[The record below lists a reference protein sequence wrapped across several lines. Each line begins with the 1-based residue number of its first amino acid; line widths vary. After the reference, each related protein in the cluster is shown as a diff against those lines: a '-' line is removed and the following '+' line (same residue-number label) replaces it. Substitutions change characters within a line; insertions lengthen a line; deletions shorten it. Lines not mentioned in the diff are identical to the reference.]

1 MRSRPRSSCESRA
14 RCLGAALLLALLA
27 GPARTAGD
35 ALRAGVFDPPRAAP
49 EFRLQGS
56 DGTELTLSRYR
67 GKLVIVGFGFSSCPN
82 VCPVTLS
89 TLAQVRKRLGAD
101 AADVQVVYITVDPE
115 RDDAERLRK
124 WLAAFDPS
132 FVGGTGSAEALAAVR
147 EEYGIAATRQA
158 VGADYGF
165 DHSSFTYLIDRDGKL
180 RALMPYGHAPDDYVH
195 DVRILLEQ

>member
-1 MRSRPRSSCESRA
+1 VLRRA
-14 RCLGAALLLALLA
+14 LRLGWVGLLVLLA
-27 GPARTAGD
+27 GPAPAADD

-56 DGTELTLSRYR
+56 DGTELSLARYR

-89 TLAQVRKRLGAD
+89 TLAQARQRLGAD

-115 RDDAERLRK
+115 RDGAERLRT

-147 EEYGIAATRQA
+147 KAYGIAASREA

-165 DHSSFTYLIDRDGKL
+165 NHSSFTYLIDRAGNL
-180 RALMPYGHAPDDYVH
+180 RALMPYGHPPDDYVH
-195 DVRILLEQ
+195 DVRILLKQ